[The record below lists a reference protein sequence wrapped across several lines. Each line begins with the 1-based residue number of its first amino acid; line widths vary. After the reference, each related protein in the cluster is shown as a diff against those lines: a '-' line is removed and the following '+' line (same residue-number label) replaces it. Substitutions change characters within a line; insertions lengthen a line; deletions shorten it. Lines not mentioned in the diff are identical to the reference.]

1 MRKYNKIINK
11 RLNIYLTMMILIFIF
26 LACTLFYNQIIK
38 NKYYKEK
45 LNTLNNY
52 IVYGNSAPRGRIYDR
67 NGVLLVDNKPVKTI
81 VFSGTYTT
89 KEKLE
94 TIKELKNLIE
104 LDLNKVTETMLKEYY
119 LIVNTNLARE
129 KITKEEWEKY
139 NNRLISSDEL
149 YKMQK
154 ERITSNELNLIDKK
168 EAYLFYLINK
178 GYSYDEK
185 IIKENV
191 TEEEYAKVAEALDFL
206 KGVDITTTWERVYL
220 YGDTF
225 RTILGSVNN
234 IPSEQINEYLAK
246 GYSRNDLVGISFLE
260 YQYEDILKGT
270 KDKYVVNDGVKVL
283 VEEGKKGNDI
293 YLTIDINLQ
302 LAVEE
307 IMKQEMIKA
316 KNEPNSEYY
325 DHSFVIISDPKSGE
339 ILAMAGKKINKVGGE
354 YKIYDYAAGITTSP
368 VTVGSVIKGASH
380 IVGYNTG
387 NLTFGEVR
395 DDVCIKLKGAPQKC
409 SYQYYGRIND
419 LEALKYSSNTYQ
431 FRTAMKVANFN
442 YSYDSPFKI
451 TNDAFNIY
459 RTTFNE
465 FGLGVKTNIDLPVE
479 SLGLIG
485 NDKQDGL
492 LLDFAIGQYDTYTP
506 IQLTQYINTIA
517 NNGTRVKP
525 HLLKKYVKNNEII
538 NIETEI
544 QGTVNTE
551 AKYIERV
558 QEGFRMV
565 LERGG
570 TGYKYIDLSFNP
582 AGKTGTSQSFL
593 DTNNDGKIDTAT
605 ITNTFA
611 GYAPSDNPVASFVVI
626 SPDVGHYQGKTD
638 YHTFVNRKISYE
650 VSKKF
655 FEIYK

>member
-11 RLNIYLTMMILIFIF
+11 RLNIYLIMMILIFIF
-26 LACTLFYNQIIK
+26 LACSLFYNQIIR
-38 NKYYKEK
+38 NDYYKEK
-45 LNTLNNY
+45 LKTLNNY
-52 IVYGNSAPRGRIYDR
+52 VVYGSSAPRGRIYDR

-81 VFSGTYTT
+81 VYSGSYTID
-89 KEKLE
+89 EKLE
-94 TIKELKNLIE
+94 TIKNLKNLIE
-104 LDLNKVTETMLKEYY
+104 LDLKKVTDNMLREYY
-119 LIVNTNLARE
+119 LVTNSTLVNQ
-129 KITKEEWEKY
+129 KISDLEWQQY

-149 YKMQK
+149 YELKK
-154 ERITSNELNLIDKK
+154 ERITDSELETIDK
-168 EAYLFYLINK
+168 EDAYLFYLINK
-178 GYSYDEK
+178 GYSYDDK

-191 TEEEYAKVAEALDFL
+191 SEEEYAKIAESLDSL
-206 KGVDITTTWERVYL
+206 KGIDVTTTWDRVYL

-225 RTILGSVNN
+225 KTILGSIGT
-234 IPSEQINEYLAK
+234 IPSEKINDYLAK

-270 KDKYVVNDGVKVL
+270 KDKYIVSNGVKVL
-283 VEEGKKGNDI
+283 VEEGSKGNDI

-307 IMKQEMIKA
+307 IMKEQMLKA
-316 KNEPNSEYY
+316 KSEPNSEYY
-325 DHSFVIISDPKSGE
+325 DHSFVIISNPSNGE
-339 ILAMAGKKINKVGGE
+339 ILAMAGKKISKVSGE

-387 NLTFGEVR
+387 NITFGEVR

-409 SYQYYGRIND
+409 SYKYYGHIDD

-442 YSYDSPFKI
+442 YSYNSPFKI

-465 FGLGVKTNIDLPVE
+465 FGLGIKTNIDLPVE

-485 NDKQDGL
+485 KDDQDGL

-506 IQLTQYINTIA
+506 IQLTQYINTLA
-517 NNGTRVKP
+517 NDGVRVRP
-525 HLLKKYVKNNEII
+525 HILKKYVKNNEFV
-538 NIETEI
+538 NIETIIE
-544 QGTVNTE
+544 GTVNTE
-551 AKYIERV
+551 KKYIERV
-558 QEGFRMV
+558 QEGFKMV
-565 LERGG
+565 MDHGG
-570 TGYKYIDLSFNP
+570 TGYKYIDLEFNP
-582 AGKTGTSQSFL
+582 VGKTGTSQSFL
-593 DTNNDGKIDTAT
+593 DTDNDGKIDTGT

-611 GYAPSDNPVASFVVI
+611 GYAPSDNPIVSFVVV